1 MSSLTN
7 GTDSF
12 NFTYDV
18 NNVLTAISLP
28 NGLNETYSYDD
39 IYNLTNIN
47 TGYSV
52 LDYAHDNTGLITSK
66 TRDGASIAYTY
77 DAIARLTQAG
87 ADSYNYE
94 VTGMIAWKPVIE
106 LIRNY
111 DKEILNLTL
120 SNEAGVEEILGVTP
134 EHPFWVEG
142 KAWVNASNL
151 VKGMLLTTTD
161 GRTLQV
167 KSQTKDTKKHSTYN
181 FEVADF
187 HTYFVGK
194 SGAWVHNTC
203 PPNLSPPGAGRRG
216 AFREAKR
223 KSGVPV
229 GQQPSAVRKNVDR
242 RGKSQP
248 GRQYD
253 FEVPDSGG
261 GTKTVT
267 IRDDAG
273 GHYYSKGDPQ
283 NRGPHFNDPSGGHF
297 DY

>member
-1 MSSLTN
+1 LSSLTN

-151 VKGMLLTTTD
+151 VKGMLQQLMVERSKSSHKLKTQRSILHIILKLLTSIL
-161 GRTLQV
+161 TLLESLV
-167 KSQTKDTKKHSTYN
+167 LG
-181 FEVADF
+181 FIIPA
-187 HTYFVGK
+187 
-194 SGAWVHNTC
+194 
-203 PPNLSPPGAGRRG
+203 LL
-216 AFREAKR
+216 
-223 KSGVPV
+223 
-229 GQQPSAVRKNVDR
+229 
-242 RGKSQP
+242 
-248 GRQYD
+248 
-253 FEVPDSGG
+253 
-261 GTKTVT
+261 
-267 IRDDAG
+267 I
-273 GHYYSKGDPQ
+273 
-283 NRGPHFNDPSGGHF
+283 
-297 DY
+297 